1 MIRLTSTYCKILVFN
16 RHIPRHVTNYKIIF
30 LVTPLIVN
38 GLIADEGSYPFIA
51 ALGLQTRDGLKWAC
65 GGSLINR
72 RYVLTAAHCHTNNA
86 PIAAVVLGLHDF
98 NDFDE
103 DLKKGSKS
111 FDFDLFMIKLHNR
124 GIFIYFI

>member
-1 MIRLTSTYCKILVFN
+1 M
-16 RHIPRHVTNYKIIF
+16 TNYKIIF

-72 RYVLTAAHCHTNNA
+72 RYVLTAAHCHTNDA
-86 PIAAVVLGLHDF
+86 PIVAVVLGLPNF
-98 NDFDE
+98 NNLDR
-103 DLKKGSKS
+103 DLKSGSKA
-111 FDFDLFMIKLHNR
+111 FDFDFSILS
-124 GIFIYFI
+124 

>member
-1 MIRLTSTYCKILVFN
+1 M
-16 RHIPRHVTNYKIIF
+16 TNYKIIF

-72 RYVLTAAHCHTNNA
+72 RYVLTAAHCHTNDA
-86 PIAAVVLGLHDF
+86 PIVAVVLGLQNF
-98 NDFDE
+98 NNLDR
-103 DLKKGSKS
+103 DLKSGSKA
-111 FDFDLFMIKLHNR
+111 FDLSIFKLAIRVKSLNTD
-124 GIFIYFI
+124 

>member
-1 MIRLTSTYCKILVFN
+1 MIS
-16 RHIPRHVTNYKIIF
+16 F
-30 LVTPLIVN
+30 LVQKIV
-38 GLIADEGSYPFIA
+38 GGDVADVGTYPFIA
-51 ALGLQTRDGLKWAC
+51 ALGYQTRDGLKWAC